1 MVSPPGYRG
10 GHRGGEHRMA
20 SKDRPHRE
28 AKKKPKAATKPK
40 IQPLLEAPPP
50 VVEVIRPVRKPR
62 IEEAPEEE

>member
-1 MVSPPGYRG
+1 
-10 GHRGGEHRMA
+10 MA